1 MDFALNQMKAM
12 GWSEGK
18 GLGASENGITT
29 AIKPSTQ
36 KDTRGLGFTIED
48 SIQLKNQWWSE
59 AYNAARKGLK
69 SELKITSVGV
79 MVKAK
84 KQDSNGNECSSDTK
98 KGYSERF
105 VSAGVLNNKK
115 KSEDEADESLR
126 EDEAIKSEKR
136 KKKKRKHKAGQ
147 KEEINTCADD
157 DDDSGTANIE
167 MPTSINFNEVF
178 KEAKGM
184 TCHKAARLGIKMC
197 GKMKR
202 IQEQEEEF
210 LKKIKSS

>member
-84 KQDSNGNECSSDTK
+84 KQDSIETECGSDTKK

-115 KSEDEADESLR
+115 KSDDEEDESSR
-126 EDEAIKSEKR
+126 EVDAIKSEKR
-136 KKKKRKHKAGQ
+136 KKQKRKYKAEE
-147 KEEINTCADD
+147 KEEINTCT

-210 LKKIKSS
+210 LKKIKRS